1 MRLMFIKVRKMA
13 TKQELEKEIELL
25 KREISNLRCD
35 VFDLNSMD
43 NIRIRFGN
51 KRQEEFSINFGLD
64 DDSIIKIYFEKG
76 ISIIPNASNS
86 FFIKVK

>member
-1 MRLMFIKVRKMA
+1 MA

-25 KREISNLRCD
+25 KKEISNLRAD

-51 KRQEEFSINFGLD
+51 KRQEEFSLSFGLD
-64 DDSIIKIYFEKG
+64 DKEIIKVYFEKS
-76 ISIIPNASNS
+76 IAIIPNACNS

>member
-1 MRLMFIKVRKMA
+1 MA

-35 VFDLNSMD
+35 VFDLNSID
-43 NIRIRFGN
+43 NIRIKFGN
-51 KRQEEFSINFGLD
+51 KRQDEFSLSFGLD
-64 DDSIIKIYFEKG
+64 DEDIIKIYFEKS